1 SHACSS
7 QRCLSTSMA
16 TTHYDYIELFWVDHL
31 VKERSRPATAA
42 NIYKRG
48 QEATKRNKIPDTGGL
63 KRGQDREEGPIIL
76 PVSPETSC
84 DKYENGNY
92 VRAWCFTWN
101 LGRSRSAVALM
112 EVTLGSDKLQKF
124 GAASS
129 LYAQSL

>member
-1 SHACSS
+1 
-7 QRCLSTSMA
+7 
-16 TTHYDYIELFWVDHL
+16 
-31 VKERSRPATAA
+31 

-63 KRGQDREEGPIIL
+63 KRGQDRKEGPIIL

-129 LYAQSL
+129 LYAQSLDHRISSGTRSCQTNPLSSVEPSPSRFHVKHKK